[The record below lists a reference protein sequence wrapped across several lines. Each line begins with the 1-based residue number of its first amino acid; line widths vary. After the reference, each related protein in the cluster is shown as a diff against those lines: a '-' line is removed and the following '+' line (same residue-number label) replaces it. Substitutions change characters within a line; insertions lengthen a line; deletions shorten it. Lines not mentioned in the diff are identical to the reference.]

1 MNQIGEIY
9 RRFMP
14 IIMHNFDYN
23 FHDKKQGALM
33 EEMLMVGEIL
43 YSADDKDMKYTANMR
58 AMTTYFISCS
68 VNSSA
73 IWIRW
78 SKHYSRCH

>member
-1 MNQIGEIY
+1 
-9 RRFMP
+9 MP

-58 AMTTYFISCS
+58 AMTTYFMSKNQKQYEGEIASMMKQHT
-68 VNSSA
+68 
-73 IWIRW
+73 IIR
-78 SKHYSRCH
+78 